1 MIEAVRVTTQRG
13 ESLTMELSHP
23 EKCGLLISE
32 VDGISTGD
40 ATVNITDFGVLDGGV
55 FNSARIG
62 TRNITI
68 SFYYLF
74 YPDIETAR
82 HIAYYYFPVKE
93 KVELAFITDHR
104 TIVASG
110 YVESNDT
117 MIFSQQE
124 SGQVSILC
132 PDPFF
137 HDEVKKSVSLNSV
150 GAEFEFPFSNE
161 SLDEKL
167 ICFGDFI
174 TDGTMQINYGGD
186 VTTGL
191 TMIITFLSSEV
202 DHLRIVNTNE
212 NTEFDLDIRNMES
225 SYGITIVR
233 DDQIVI
239 STVRGNRYIKY
250 VHGTEETNLLG
261 YYYDTISWFQL
272 TPGLNNFYIE
282 SNTQDLSEVNIKI
295 EYDTIY
301 GGV

>member
-40 ATVNITDFGVLDGGV
+40 ATVNVTNFGVLDGGV

-68 SFYYLF
+68 DFYYLF

-82 HIAYYYFPVKE
+82 HIAYYYFPIKE
-93 KVELAFITDHR
+93 QVELAFITDHR
-104 TIVASG
+104 TVTTSG

-137 HDEVKKSVSLNSV
+137 YDEEDYEVSINSL

-161 SLDEKL
+161 SLDEPL
-167 ICFGDFI
+167 ICFGDYTFSVEKELE
-174 TDGTMQINYGGD
+174 YSGD
-186 VTTGL
+186 VSVGFV
-191 TMIITFLSSEV
+191 MDIRFLDSELE
-202 DHLRIVNTNE
+202 HLRIVEVTTNT
-212 NTEFDLDIRNMES
+212 DIDIDIREIES
-225 SYGITIVR
+225 LYGIKFVLDDHLVFSTI
-233 DDQIVI
+233 
-239 STVRGNRYIKY
+239 RGNRFIEYR
-250 VHGTEETNLLG
+250 HADSSTNLLG
-261 YYYDTISWFQL
+261 YFYRKFTWFELKPGINTYYF
-272 TPGLNNFYIE
+272 E
-282 SNTQDLSEVNIKI
+282 SSDFNLQSVDITMSYKTVH
-295 EYDTIY
+295 